1 MISDNQVLDVA
12 LLLAEGRSNRDVARA
27 LGISEPTVK
36 KHVGQILTK
45 LNVQDRL
52 QAGLFVAR
60 HPLLFARRARG

>member
-1 MISDNQVLDVA
+1 MA
-12 LLLAEGRSNRDVARA
+12 HA

-60 HPLLFARRARG
+60 HPLLFARRGRG